1 MITQSI
7 EINGC
12 KHFFINEE
20 KHTKL
25 HFIHSEFY
33 VETDYDTK
41 HPLGMVYKPKGCLDS
56 PIRFVLQKDN
66 TALLFRL
73 HEWKNKKNPFVYPKL
88 SLLKTFLSFL

>member
-1 MITQSI
+1 MQTFFYKRGKAYKITLYTQR
-7 EINGC
+7 
-12 KHFFINEE
+12 
-20 KHTKL
+20 
-25 HFIHSEFY
+25 
-33 VETDYDTK
+33 V
-41 HPLGMVYKPKGCLDS
+41 LGMVYKPKGCLDS